1 MSANFKT
8 LRELM
13 NELQPPCIPYLGTFL
28 NSLTHPPHAHANS
41 DDFFLGIYLRDFVFI
56 LDGNPEKTENGL
68 INFERLTLLA
78 GLIAKIRQCQLVR
91 YKYIFCCFEFD
102 SCVRVQ
108 SQLTQLLVSF
118 VCLRLCPIEIIQ
130 DYLTQSLILLP
141 EEILEAQSYKIE
153 PRKDESA
160 AQLTPKHRAS
170 IAFTKRRDT

>member
-1 MSANFKT
+1 LPPKTLHRYDQLNEIISMSANFKT

-13 NELQPPCIPYLGTFL
+13 NELQPPCIPY
-28 NSLTHPPHAHANS
+28 
-41 DDFFLGIYLRDFVFI
+41 LGIYLRDFVFI

-91 YKYIFCCFEFD
+91 YK
-102 SCVRVQ
+102 
-108 SQLTQLLVSF
+108 
-118 VCLRLCPIEIIQ
+118 LCPIEIIQ

>member
-1 MSANFKT
+1 
-8 LRELM
+8 M
-13 NELQPPCIPYLGTFL
+13 NELQPPCIPY
-28 NSLTHPPHAHANS
+28 
-41 DDFFLGIYLRDFVFI
+41 LGIYLRDFVFI

-91 YKYIFCCFEFD
+91 YK
-102 SCVRVQ
+102 
-108 SQLTQLLVSF
+108 
-118 VCLRLCPIEIIQ
+118 LCPIEIIQ

-160 AQLTPKHRAS
+160 AQLTQLWSCFGSTARFIALLISLKSAYRHGDDRTESNDERERQSRSFCGEINRAIS
-170 IAFTKRRDT
+170 SA